1 MPIYSTSDLYSGA
14 PWFGGTPV
22 ADLLE
27 YLGDDRNFS
36 DPTETSIL
44 ALRRN
49 LIAAISSSDRAPAV
63 DVIEKVYASVA
74 DLGDPSVQDFA
85 ARLAISGIEMGS
97 RALIQAAVR
106 AIATLFPPPSAPRAI
121 ELRLGLTTLGSWNDE
136 FDAGADTRFRALAIR
151 IGRSLLA
158 ESGFERPYVE
168 ETVPTLLDPLLSIAK
183 AGANPNDPPMA
194 AVFDAQGGLSAI
206 LDSLR
211 EKDPFAKQVLQVP
224 STTSCHQLF
233 AAVAEGRLQDP
244 LTVWQ
249 LAGLVAAHFTP
260 EDAWRPAACAMQLLN
275 GRVYH
280 AAAIA
285 AAAGWLCRFSA
296 PLTSRLASTGFDL
309 VTEIR
314 QVRGVVESS
323 GLAILSTLRKSDDA
337 DWDSLGS
344 VKIRDDGVA
353 PTLDILMAPTF
364 FDSSVRA
371 DFEAWLA
378 TLDDSLRTPV
388 SETVARYTG
397 SPWAIRCALAG
408 DWIIASLSSF
418 GTDPSKALLA
428 AARLHLYATAS
439 GVPRAEGIARV
450 LAAQTF
456 TEDDST
462 WEAELW
468 FAALAWI
475 SLAAQPALHGNP
487 LKSLLKVYQ
496 SVKRLVRAGQWI
508 IPASGQATALDTIW
522 AIPREASGSPSETTT
537 RPLRLGSEETG
548 VIVFQSIGHSGKSVS
563 DIQKQFGSLVGK
575 RLRLV
580 KTRPLPAVRQ
590 RLVSRAPH
598 LGDVIDSILKEFG
611 VSCYV
616 HSRPLLLVGPPGCG
630 KSDLATQIA
639 SAFEVPYLIFPCG
652 GVADAAFAGTSR
664 HWASARPA
672 VPISF
677 IAESQTANCQIILD
691 EIEKSTTD
699 SHNGS
704 LQSAVMGMME
714 PSTAKEFWDPYL
726 EAPVNIASVGWI
738 LTANELSPLHR
749 ALVDRCKI
757 LRCPQPEAKHLGY
770 LLPEIQ
776 KAIIT
781 DRGLDERWVPPLPDG
796 IYDLVARFWRGG
808 SLRRL
813 RRVVETIIDRADH
826 ALPN

>member
-36 DPTETSIL
+36 GLKESSIL
-44 ALRRN
+44 SLRRN
-49 LIAAISSSDRAPAV
+49 LMEAISSNYRAPAIN
-63 DVIEKVYASVA
+63 VIEKAYASIA
-74 DLGDPSVQDFA
+74 DLDDPLVQDFA

-97 RALIQAAVR
+97 RTLIPAAVR
-106 AIATLFPPPSAPRAI
+106 AIATLFPPPNAPRAI
-121 ELRLGLTTLGSWNDE
+121 QLRLGLTTLGSWNDE
-136 FDAGADTRFRALAIR
+136 FDADTSTRFRSLAIR

-158 ESGFERPYVE
+158 ESGFECPSVE
-168 ETVPTLLDPLLSIAK
+168 DTVPTLLDPLLSIAK
-183 AGANPNDPPMA
+183 VGAHPTDPQMV

-211 EKDPFAKQVLQVP
+211 EKDSYANKVLQVP
-224 STTSCHQLF
+224 STTACHQLLS
-233 AAVAEGRLQDP
+233 AAVEGRLQDP
-244 LTVWQ
+244 LIVWQ
-249 LAGLVAAHFTP
+249 LAGIAAGYFSP
-260 EDAWRPAACAMQLLN
+260 DDAWRPAACAMQLLSR
-275 GRVYH
+275 RVYH
-280 AAAIA
+280 VAALA
-285 AAAGWLCRFSA
+285 AAAGWLIRFSA
-296 PLTSRLASTGFDL
+296 PLTSRLASSGFDL
-309 VTEIR
+309 VTEVS
-314 QVRGVVESS
+314 QVRGAIENS
-323 GLAILSTLRKSDDA
+323 GLALLSTLRKSDDA

-344 VKIRDDGVA
+344 GKIRDNGVA

-364 FDSSVRA
+364 IDCSARA

-378 TLDDSLRTPV
+378 TLDDTLRIPI
-388 SETVARYTG
+388 SEITARYTG
-397 SPWAIRCALAG
+397 SPWAIGCALAG

-418 GTDPSKALLA
+418 GRDPLKALLA
-428 AARLHLYATAS
+428 AARLHLYSTVS
-439 GVPRAEGIARV
+439 GLPRAEGIARV

-456 TEDDST
+456 AEDDSA

-475 SLAAQPALHGNP
+475 SLAAEPTLNGDP
-487 LKSLLKVYQ
+487 LKSVLKAYQ
-496 SVKRLVRAGQWI
+496 RIRILVRAGQWT
-508 IPASGQATALDTIW
+508 IPGSGQANALDTIW
-522 AIPREASGSPSETTT
+522 SRPREVSGSPLETST
-537 RPLRLGSEETG
+537 RPLRLDSEEAG
-548 VIVFQSIGHSGKSVS
+548 IVVFRSIGHSGKSIS
-563 DIQKQFGSLVGK
+563 DIERQFRELIGK

-580 KTRPLPAVRQ
+580 KTRPLQAIRQ

-598 LGDVIDSILKEFG
+598 MEDVIDSILKEFG
-611 VSCYV
+611 VRFYV

-639 SAFEVPYLIFPCG
+639 AAFEVPYLIFPCG

-672 VPISF
+672 VPVSY

-726 EAPVNIASVGWI
+726 ESPVDISAIGWI
-738 LTANELSPLHR
+738 LTANGTSPLHQ
-749 ALVDRCKI
+749 ALIDRCKI
-757 LRCPQPEAKHLGY
+757 LRCPEPEAKHLGS

-776 KAIIT
+776 RAIIT
-781 DRGLDERWVPPLPDG
+781 DRGLDERWMPLPTSE
-796 IYDLVARFWRGG
+796 IYGLVAQLWRGG

-813 RRVVETIIDRADH
+813 RRVVETIIDRADRTF
-826 ALPN
+826 PN